1 MDKRNS
7 TQKTASFTDGRM
19 KSGFNLSGG
28 TYNQPSKIM
37 QAAETPML
45 VDDGE
50 DECSSSSRE
59 SRSSSRKSFM
69 QELEGEDEDPND
81 TSVARNGSYV
91 SQKQYFKLSVYP

>member
-1 MDKRNS
+1 MEKRYS
-7 TQKTASFTDGRM
+7 TQKTASFADGRM
-19 KSGFNLSGG
+19 KSGYNLSG
-28 TYNQPSKIM
+28 TYNQPSAMK
-37 QAAETPML
+37 QVAETPML

-50 DECSSSSRE
+50 DDCSSSSR

-91 SQKQYFKLSVYP
+91 SQK